1 MISQLL
7 DFNNEEIMTIFS
19 ELVSKKT
26 HISVERIVMNEKSI
40 NKLFSICLIIFTI
53 IGSNTSIISYAM
65 DNESGTQ
72 IRSIAVEY
80 PGKNGNCCYKRLGD
94 SFFVIR
100 NL

>member
-1 MISQLL
+1 
-7 DFNNEEIMTIFS
+7 
-19 ELVSKKT
+19 
-26 HISVERIVMNEKSI
+26 MNEKSI

-80 PGKNGNCCYKRLGD
+80 PGKTEIVATKDWATVSLSLGI
-94 SFFVIR
+94 SELAR
-100 NL
+100 ERR

>member
-1 MISQLL
+1 
-7 DFNNEEIMTIFS
+7 
-19 ELVSKKT
+19 
-26 HISVERIVMNEKSI
+26 MNEKSI

-80 PGKNGNCCYKRLGD
+80 PGKNGNCCYKDWATVSLSLGI
-94 SFFVIR
+94 SELASGETMTLRMASEKYSYSMTPFEMETHFK
-100 NL
+100 